1 MLINIWSDFK
11 KSLGQKYTYMYFV
24 GIILL
29 IVIANTAVVAFRLL
43 YGANEGTYAYN
54 LLEYATWCFFI
65 PYYTCI
71 FIADI
76 GLGKDYIVGS
86 KKDGSKGKTSA
97 TKEYLSKLFVSF
109 LLGLLFLI
117 VAAVALIIITSIF
130 QAKDGGLKWY
140 SVKDFLNKT
149 LLALPLWYAGV
160 SFGVMFLFICAK
172 KKWAFIGYFIMTILI
187 PRVVMIFA
195 AEPFKVKVLRTIRTY
210 TITQNFSLIPY
221 PADPARNVTLTIV
234 IGLLYGTI
242 ATIIG
247 IVYYNRKTTG
257 K

>member
-1 MLINIWSDFK
+1 MLTNIWKDFK
-11 KSLGQKYTYMYFV
+11 KSLGQKYTYMYFI

-29 IVIANTAVVAFRLL
+29 IVIANTAVVGFRLF

-76 GLGKDYIVGS
+76 GLGKNYQEL
-86 KKDGSKGKTSA
+86 KNNNDGTTRTRNYL
-97 TKEYLSKLFVSF
+97 TKLIVSF

-117 VAAVALIIITSIF
+117 VAALMLIGITSIF
-130 QAKDGGLKWY
+130 QAGDGGLRWY
-140 SVKDFLNKT
+140 SVKDFLNKMCI
-149 LLALPLWYAGV
+149 ALPLWYAGV
-160 SFGVMFLFICAK
+160 SFGVMFLFICSK
-172 KKWAFIGYFIMTILI
+172 KKWAFIGYAITTIII
-187 PRVVMIFA
+187 PRIIMIFA
-195 AEPFKVKVLRTIRTY
+195 AEPFKVGILRTIRTY

-234 IGLLYGTI
+234 VGLLYGTI

-247 IVYYNRKTTG
+247 IIIYNRK